1 MSDALKLLLL
11 FGFLSAIVVAVFIV
25 VAWSTRWPSREQAEV
40 QHDGYVIR
48 GRWFIGVTLF
58 LLATFVATIPFFP
71 YMSAASALE
80 PAEQVPVIAAQF
92 FFNMPDHFPLNR
104 RIIFAVTSH
113 DVNHGFGIYDPQDR
127 LVAQTQAMPD
137 YVNYLTVTFR
147 QHGHYKV
154 RCLEYCGVGHAIMEK
169 DITVGNDEVGSS
181 ENGKAAN
188 PGANKE
194 SNHGNTSS
202 STNLINN
209 GNTNGSSNPF
219 E

>member
-1 MSDALKLLLL
+1 MSDALKILLL
-11 FGFLSAIVVAVFIV
+11 FGFLSAIAVAVFIL

-58 LLATFVATIPFFP
+58 LVATFVATIPFFP
-71 YMSAASALE
+71 YLSAAAALE
-80 PAEQVPVIAAQF
+80 PAERVPVIAAQF
-92 FFNMPDHFPLNR
+92 FFNMPDNFPLNR
-104 RIIFAVTSH
+104 RIIFAVTSR
-113 DVNHGFGIYDPQDR
+113 DVNHGFGIYDSQGR

-147 QHGHYKV
+147 QPGHYKV

-169 DITVGNDEVGSS
+169 DITVGNS
-181 ENGKAAN
+181 ETD
-188 PGANKE
+188 NKPENKPE
-194 SNHGNTSS
+194 SKVD
-202 STNLINN
+202 NN
-209 GNTNGSSNPF
+209 GNSNPF

>member
-11 FGFLSAIVVAVFIV
+11 FGFLSAIVVTVFIV
-25 VAWSTRWPSREQAEV
+25 VACSTRWPSREQAEV

-147 QHGHYKV
+147 QPGHYKV
-154 RCLEYCGVGHAIMEK
+154 RCLEYCGVGHALMEK
-169 DITVGNDEVGSS
+169 DFTVGNS
-181 ENGKAAN
+181 EPENN
-188 PGANKE
+188 PKNKPE
-194 SNHGNTSS
+194 NKSDNKTDS
-202 STNLINN
+202 N
-209 GNTNGSSNPF
+209 GNSNPF

>member
-71 YMSAASALE
+71 YLSAAAALE

-92 FFNMPDHFPLNR
+92 FFTMPDHFPLNR

-113 DVNHGFGIYDPQDR
+113 DVNHGFGIYDPQGR
-127 LVAQTQAMPD
+127 LIAQTQAMPD
-137 YVNYLTVTFR
+137 YVNYLTVTFH
-147 QHGHYKV
+147 QPGHYKV
-154 RCLEYCGVGHAIMEK
+154 RCLEYCGVGHAVMEK
-169 DITVGNDEVGSS
+169 DFTVGDNEPESKP
-181 ENGKAAN
+181 ENKVD
-188 PGANKE
+188 NKTE
-194 SNHGNTSS
+194 SNGN
-202 STNLINN
+202 
-209 GNTNGSSNPF
+209 SNPF